1 VVDGL
6 ALVPKKQEPPSLP
19 LKGYASEV
27 EHCSV
32 VIDGVLVLERLR
44 EAVRASSRPQ
54 KLASNIGHF
63 ADWLSEVRAR
73 QTIDAATHA
82 RALDV
87 LGALGAAS
95 SDVPSPEETARLRV
109 VLDDLLARNPLT
121 SG

>member
-1 VVDGL
+1 MS
-6 ALVPKKQEPPSLP
+6 KKQEASVS

-32 VIDGVLVLERLR
+32 VLDGVIVLERLLD
-44 EAVRASSRPQ
+44 EVRASSRPR

-82 RALDV
+82 RAVDV
-87 LGALGAAS
+87 LDALGAAS
-95 SDVPSPEETARLRV
+95 SDVLSPEEVARLRV
-109 VLDDLLARNPLT
+109 ALDDLLARN
-121 SG
+121 G